1 MDEFKPEDE
10 LKPDPSDRRT
20 GRSRQSSER
29 GEPQINFDDV
39 DLDADDHRPTRA
51 RKDRNEQQDVEPEED
66 YESEDDAVD
75 DEERVERRPRK
86 RKKAVSKPASRQYM
100 MMGVGVLV
108 LLLLI
113 IGIGSALKAP
123 STSSSSE
130 QTASG
135 EKSIDLSGNT
145 ADQANATQPA
155 PGATSAEQT
164 AGNAPQQEVSLPP
177 ISSTPT
183 DGQAPATAEG
193 QQRVEVQGD
202 LNNALSQ
209 PQNQSQVNNVVV
221 NSTLPTEPATVAPI
235 RNGNA
240 PRQETTEPAARTT
253 PERKQA
259 VIEPKKPQTTVK
271 ATATEPKPVAQ
282 AKRTEPTAPATTT
295 KAPAA
300 TSAPA
305 ATVAP
310 KATASTT
317 SAPAQTTGPAQTA
330 PTTAATTSAAGG
342 KSAGNVGS
350 LKSAPG
356 SHYTLQLSSSSNYDN
371 LNSWAKKENLKNFV
385 VYQTTRNGQPW
396 YVLVTGVY
404 ASKDDAKRAVSTLP
418 ADVQAKNPWAK
429 PLHQVQADLK

>member
-29 GEPQINFDDV
+29 DNEPQINFDDV
-39 DLDADDHRPTRA
+39 DLDADDRRPTRTRKA
-51 RKDRNEQQDVEPEED
+51 RSEEPEVEEE
-66 YESEDDAVD
+66 YESDEDDTV

-86 RKKAVSKPASRQYM
+86 RKKAAHKPASRQYM

-123 STSSSSE
+123 STSSSEPS
-130 QTASG
+130 ASG
-135 EKSIDLSGNT
+135 EKSIDLSGNA

-164 AGNAPQQEVSLPP
+164 AGNTSQDISLPP

-183 DGQAPATAEG
+183 QGQSPVVADG

-202 LNNALSQ
+202 LNNALT
-209 PQNQSQVNNVVV
+209 QNPEQMNNVAV
-221 NSTLPTEPATVAPI
+221 NSTLPTEPATVAPV
-235 RNGNA
+235 RNGSTT
-240 PRQETTEPAARTT
+240 RQAAVSEPAERHTT
-253 PERKQA
+253 RPERKQA
-259 VIEPKKPQTTVK
+259 VIEPKKPQTTAK
-271 ATATEPKPVAQ
+271 TTTAEPKKPVAPV
-282 AKRTEPTAPATTT
+282 KRTEPA
-295 KAPAA
+295 APAA
-300 TSAPA
+300 T
-305 ATVAP
+305 P
-310 KATASTT
+310 KATTTTAAPTATASAAPVQTAKPSQASTT
-317 SAPAQTTGPAQTA
+317 PVAG
-330 PTTAATTSAAGG
+330 GG
-342 KSAGNVGS
+342 KSAGNVGA
-350 LKSAPG
+350 LKSAPS

-371 LNSWAKKENLKNFV
+371 LNGWAKKENLKNYV
-385 VYQTTRNGQPW
+385 VYETTRNGQPW
-396 YVLVTGVY
+396 YVLVTGMY
-404 ASKDDAKRAVSTLP
+404 ASKEDAKRAVSTLP

>member
-29 GEPQINFDDV
+29 DNEPQINFDDV
-39 DLDADDHRPTRA
+39 DLDADDRRPTRTRKA
-51 RKDRNEQQDVEPEED
+51 RSEEPEVEEE
-66 YESEDDAVD
+66 YESDEDDTV

-86 RKKAVSKPASRQYM
+86 RKKAAHKPASRQYM

-123 STSSSSE
+123 STSSSE
-130 QTASG
+130 PPASG
-135 EKSIDLSGNT
+135 EKSIDLSGNA

-164 AGNAPQQEVSLPP
+164 AGNTSQDISLPP

-183 DGQAPATAEG
+183 QGQSPVVADG

-202 LNNALSQ
+202 LNNALT
-209 PQNQSQVNNVVV
+209 QNPEQMNNVAV
-221 NSTLPTEPATVAPI
+221 NSTLPTEPATVAPV
-235 RNGNA
+235 RNGSTT
-240 PRQETTEPAARTT
+240 RQAAVSEPAERHTT
-253 PERKQA
+253 RPERKQA
-259 VIEPKKPQTTVK
+259 VIEPKKPQTTAK
-271 ATATEPKPVAQ
+271 TTTAEPKKPVAPV
-282 AKRTEPTAPATTT
+282 KRTEPA
-295 KAPAA
+295 APAA
-300 TSAPA
+300 T
-305 ATVAP
+305 P
-310 KATASTT
+310 KATTTTAAPTATASAAPVQTAKPAQASTT
-317 SAPAQTTGPAQTA
+317 PVAG
-330 PTTAATTSAAGG
+330 GG
-342 KSAGNVGS
+342 KSAGNVGA
-350 LKSAPG
+350 LKSAPS

-371 LNSWAKKENLKNFV
+371 LNGWAKKENLKNYV
-385 VYQTTRNGQPW
+385 VYETTRNGQPW
-396 YVLVTGVY
+396 YVLVTGMY
-404 ASKDDAKRAVSTLP
+404 ASKEDAKRAVSTLP

>member
-29 GEPQINFDDV
+29 DNEPQINFDDV
-39 DLDADDHRPTRA
+39 DLDTDDRRPARA
-51 RKDRNEQQDVEPEED
+51 RKERDEEQDIEED
-66 YESEDDAVD
+66 YESDDDAV

-86 RKKAVSKPASRQYM
+86 RKKAASKPASRQYM

-113 IGIGSALKAP
+113 VGIGSALKAP
-123 STSSSSE
+123 SSPSSSD

-135 EKSIDLSGNT
+135 EKSIDLSGNSAT
-145 ADQANATQPA
+145 DQASTTQPA
-155 PGATSAEQT
+155 TTAEQP
-164 AGNAPQQEVSLPP
+164 AGNAQQDVSLPP

-183 DGQAPATAEG
+183 QGQAPVAAEG

-202 LNNALSQ
+202 LNNALTQ
-209 PQNQSQVNNVVV
+209 PQGQEPVNNVVV
-221 NSTLPTEPATVAPI
+221 NSTLPTEPATVAPV
-235 RNGNA
+235 RNGTTA
-240 PRQETTEPAARTT
+240 RPATTEPAERHATAR

-259 VIEPKKPQTTVK
+259 VIEPKSKPQTTVK
-271 ATATEPKPVAQ
+271 ATPTEPKPVAQ
-282 AKRTEPTAPATTT
+282 AKRTEPTAPVTAPVTTT

-300 TSAPA
+300 T
-305 ATVAP
+305 TAP
-310 KATASTT
+310 KATAEPKATVSTT
-317 SAPAQTTGPAQTA
+317 TPAQTA
-330 PTTAATTSAAGG
+330 TPAPTTATPVAGG
-342 KSAGNVGS
+342 AKTAGNVGA
-350 LKSAPG
+350 LKSAPS

-371 LNSWAKKENLKNFV
+371 LNGWAKKENLKNYV

-418 ADVQAKNPWAK
+418 ADIQAKNPWAK

>member
-29 GEPQINFDDV
+29 DNEPQINFDDV
-39 DLDADDHRPTRA
+39 DLDADDRRPTRTRKA
-51 RKDRNEQQDVEPEED
+51 RSEEPEVEEE
-66 YESEDDAVD
+66 YESDEDDTV

-86 RKKAVSKPASRQYM
+86 RKKAAHKPASRQYM

-123 STSSSSE
+123 STSSSEPS
-130 QTASG
+130 ASG
-135 EKSIDLSGNT
+135 EKSIDLSGNA

-164 AGNAPQQEVSLPP
+164 AGNTSQDISLPP

-183 DGQAPATAEG
+183 QGQSPVVADG

-202 LNNALSQ
+202 LNNALT
-209 PQNQSQVNNVVV
+209 QNPEQMNNVAV
-221 NSTLPTEPATVAPI
+221 NSTLPTEPATVAPV
-235 RNGNA
+235 RNGSTT
-240 PRQETTEPAARTT
+240 RQAAVSEPAERHTT
-253 PERKQA
+253 RPERKQA
-259 VIEPKKPQTTVK
+259 VIEPKKPQTTAK
-271 ATATEPKPVAQ
+271 TTTAEPKKPVALV
-282 AKRTEPTAPATTT
+282 KRTEPA
-295 KAPAA
+295 APAA
-300 TSAPA
+300 T
-305 ATVAP
+305 P
-310 KATASTT
+310 KATTTTAAPTATASAAPVQTAKPAQASTT
-317 SAPAQTTGPAQTA
+317 PVAG
-330 PTTAATTSAAGG
+330 GG
-342 KSAGNVGS
+342 KSAGNVGA
-350 LKSAPG
+350 LKSAPS

-371 LNSWAKKENLKNFV
+371 LNGWAKKENLKNYV
-385 VYQTTRNGQPW
+385 VYETTRNGQPW
-396 YVLVTGVY
+396 YVLVTGMY
-404 ASKDDAKRAVSTLP
+404 ASKEDAKRAVSTLP

>member
-29 GEPQINFDDV
+29 DNEPQINFDDV
-39 DLDADDHRPTRA
+39 DLDADDRRPTHTRKA
-51 RKDRNEQQDVEPEED
+51 RSEEPEVEEE
-66 YESEDDAVD
+66 YESDEDDTV

-86 RKKAVSKPASRQYM
+86 RKKAAHKPASRQYM

-123 STSSSSE
+123 STSSSEPS
-130 QTASG
+130 ASG
-135 EKSIDLSGNT
+135 EKSIDLSGNA

-164 AGNAPQQEVSLPP
+164 AGNTSQDISLPP

-183 DGQAPATAEG
+183 QGQSPVVADG

-202 LNNALSQ
+202 LNNALT
-209 PQNQSQVNNVVV
+209 QNPEQMNNVAV
-221 NSTLPTEPATVAPI
+221 NSTLPTEPATVAPV
-235 RNGNA
+235 RNGSTT
-240 PRQETTEPAARTT
+240 RQAAVSEPAERHTT
-253 PERKQA
+253 RPERKQA
-259 VIEPKKPQTTVK
+259 VIEPKKPQTTAK
-271 ATATEPKPVAQ
+271 TTTAEPKKPVAPV
-282 AKRTEPTAPATTT
+282 KRTEPA
-295 KAPAA
+295 APAA
-300 TSAPA
+300 T
-305 ATVAP
+305 P
-310 KATASTT
+310 KATTTTAAPTATASAAPVQTAKPAQASTT
-317 SAPAQTTGPAQTA
+317 PVAG
-330 PTTAATTSAAGG
+330 GG
-342 KSAGNVGS
+342 KSAGNVGA
-350 LKSAPG
+350 LKSAPS

-371 LNSWAKKENLKNFV
+371 LNGWAKKENLKNYV
-385 VYQTTRNGQPW
+385 VYETTRNGQPW
-396 YVLVTGVY
+396 YVLVTGMY
-404 ASKDDAKRAVSTLP
+404 ASKEDAKRAVSTLP

>member
-29 GEPQINFDDV
+29 DNEPQINFDDV
-39 DLDADDHRPTRA
+39 DLDADDRRPTRTRKA
-51 RKDRNEQQDVEPEED
+51 RSEEPEVEEE
-66 YESEDDAVD
+66 YESDEDDTV

-86 RKKAVSKPASRQYM
+86 RKKAAHKPASRQYM

-123 STSSSSE
+123 STSSSEPS
-130 QTASG
+130 ASG
-135 EKSIDLSGNT
+135 EKSIDLSGNA

-164 AGNAPQQEVSLPP
+164 AGNTSQDISLPP

-183 DGQAPATAEG
+183 QGQSPVVADG

-202 LNNALSQ
+202 LNNALT
-209 PQNQSQVNNVVV
+209 QNTEQMNNVAV
-221 NSTLPTEPATVAPI
+221 NSTLPTEPATVAPV
-235 RNGNA
+235 RNGSTT
-240 PRQETTEPAARTT
+240 RQAAVSEPAERHTT
-253 PERKQA
+253 RPERKQA
-259 VIEPKKPQTTVK
+259 VIEPKKPQTTAK
-271 ATATEPKPVAQ
+271 TTTAEPKKPVAPVI
-282 AKRTEPTAPATTT
+282 RTEPA
-295 KAPAA
+295 APAA
-300 TSAPA
+300 T
-305 ATVAP
+305 P
-310 KATASTT
+310 KATTTTAAPTATASAAPVQTAKPAQASTT
-317 SAPAQTTGPAQTA
+317 PVAG
-330 PTTAATTSAAGG
+330 GG
-342 KSAGNVGS
+342 KSAGNVGA
-350 LKSAPG
+350 LKSAPS

-371 LNSWAKKENLKNFV
+371 LNGWAKKENLKNYV
-385 VYQTTRNGQPW
+385 VYETTRNGQPW
-396 YVLVTGVY
+396 YVLVTGMY
-404 ASKDDAKRAVSTLP
+404 ASKEDAKRAVSTLP

>member
-29 GEPQINFDDV
+29 DNEPQINFDDV
-39 DLDADDHRPTRA
+39 DLDADDRRPTRTRKA
-51 RKDRNEQQDVEPEED
+51 RSEEPEVEEE
-66 YESEDDAVD
+66 YESDEDDTV

-86 RKKAVSKPASRQYM
+86 RKKAAHKPASRQYM

-123 STSSSSE
+123 STPSSE
-130 QTASG
+130 PSASG
-135 EKSIDLSGNT
+135 EKSIDLSGNA

-164 AGNAPQQEVSLPP
+164 AGNTSQDISLPP

-183 DGQAPATAEG
+183 QGQSPVVADG

-202 LNNALSQ
+202 LNNALT
-209 PQNQSQVNNVVV
+209 QNPEQMNNVAV
-221 NSTLPTEPATVAPI
+221 NSTLPTEPATVAPV
-235 RNGNA
+235 RNGSTT
-240 PRQETTEPAARTT
+240 RQAAVSEPAERHTT
-253 PERKQA
+253 RPERKQA
-259 VIEPKKPQTTVK
+259 VIEPKKPQTTAK
-271 ATATEPKPVAQ
+271 TTTAEPKKPVAPV
-282 AKRTEPTAPATTT
+282 KRTEPAAPTATPKATTT
-295 KAPAA
+295 TAAP
-300 TSAPA
+300 T
-305 ATVAP
+305 
-310 KATASTT
+310 ATASTAPVQT
-317 SAPAQTTGPAQTA
+317 AKPAQASTTPVAG
-330 PTTAATTSAAGG
+330 GG
-342 KSAGNVGS
+342 KSAGNVGA
-350 LKSAPG
+350 LKSAPS

-371 LNSWAKKENLKNFV
+371 LNGWAKKENLKNYV
-385 VYQTTRNGQPW
+385 VYETTRNGQPW
-396 YVLVTGVY
+396 YVLVTGMY
-404 ASKDDAKRAVSTLP
+404 ASKEDAKRAVSTLP

>member
-29 GEPQINFDDV
+29 DNEPQINFDDV
-39 DLDADDHRPTRA
+39 DLDADDRRPTRTRKA
-51 RKDRNEQQDVEPEED
+51 RSEEPEVEEE
-66 YESEDDAVD
+66 YESDEDDTV

-86 RKKAVSKPASRQYM
+86 RKKAAHKPASRQYM

-123 STSSSSE
+123 STSSSEPS
-130 QTASG
+130 ASG
-135 EKSIDLSGNT
+135 EKSIDLSGNA

-164 AGNAPQQEVSLPP
+164 AGNTSQDISLPP

-183 DGQAPATAEG
+183 QGQSPVVADG

-202 LNNALSQ
+202 LNNALT
-209 PQNQSQVNNVVV
+209 QNPEQMNNVAV
-221 NSTLPTEPATVAPI
+221 NSTLPTEPATVAPV
-235 RNGNA
+235 RNGSTT
-240 PRQETTEPAARTT
+240 RQAAVSEPAERHTT
-253 PERKQA
+253 RPERKQA
-259 VIEPKKPQTTVK
+259 VIEPKKPQTTAK
-271 ATATEPKPVAQ
+271 TTTAEPKKPVAPV
-282 AKRTEPTAPATTT
+282 KRTEPA
-295 KAPAA
+295 APAA
-300 TSAPA
+300 T
-305 ATVAP
+305 P
-310 KATASTT
+310 KATTTTAAPTATASAAPVQTATPAQASTT
-317 SAPAQTTGPAQTA
+317 PVAG
-330 PTTAATTSAAGG
+330 GG
-342 KSAGNVGS
+342 KSAGNVGA
-350 LKSAPG
+350 LKSAPS

-371 LNSWAKKENLKNFV
+371 LNGWAKKENLKNYV
-385 VYQTTRNGQPW
+385 VYETTRNGQPW
-396 YVLVTGVY
+396 YVLVTGMY
-404 ASKDDAKRAVSTLP
+404 ASKEDAKRAVSTLP

>member
-29 GEPQINFDDV
+29 DSEPQINFDDV
-39 DLDADDHRPTRA
+39 DLDADDRRPTRTRKA
-51 RKDRNEQQDVEPEED
+51 RSEEPEVEEE
-66 YESEDDAVD
+66 YESDEDDTV

-86 RKKAVSKPASRQYM
+86 RKKAAHKPASRQYM

-123 STSSSSE
+123 STSSSEPS
-130 QTASG
+130 ASG
-135 EKSIDLSGNT
+135 EKSIDLSGNA

-164 AGNAPQQEVSLPP
+164 AGNTSQDISLPP

-183 DGQAPATAEG
+183 QGQSPVVTDG

-202 LNNALSQ
+202 LNNALT
-209 PQNQSQVNNVVV
+209 QNPEQMNNVAV
-221 NSTLPTEPATVAPI
+221 NSTLPTEPATVAPV
-235 RNGNA
+235 RNGSTT
-240 PRQETTEPAARTT
+240 RQAAVSEPAERHTT
-253 PERKQA
+253 RPERKQA
-259 VIEPKKPQTTVK
+259 VIEPKKPQTTAK
-271 ATATEPKPVAQ
+271 TTTAEPKKPVAPV
-282 AKRTEPTAPATTT
+282 KRTEPA
-295 KAPAA
+295 APAA
-300 TSAPA
+300 T
-305 ATVAP
+305 P
-310 KATASTT
+310 KATTTTAAPTATASAAPVQTAKPAQASTT
-317 SAPAQTTGPAQTA
+317 PVAG
-330 PTTAATTSAAGG
+330 GG
-342 KSAGNVGS
+342 KSAGNVGA
-350 LKSAPG
+350 LKSAPS

-371 LNSWAKKENLKNFV
+371 LNGWAKKENLKNYV
-385 VYQTTRNGQPW
+385 VYETTRNGQPW
-396 YVLVTGVY
+396 YVLVTGMY
-404 ASKDDAKRAVSTLP
+404 ASKEDAKRAVSTLP

>member
-29 GEPQINFDDV
+29 DNEPQINFDDV
-39 DLDADDHRPTRA
+39 DLDADDRRPTRTRKA
-51 RKDRNEQQDVEPEED
+51 RSEEPEVED
-66 YESEDDAVD
+66 ESDEDDTV

-86 RKKAVSKPASRQYM
+86 RKKAAHKPASRQYM

-123 STSSSSE
+123 STSSSEPS
-130 QTASG
+130 ASG
-135 EKSIDLSGNT
+135 EKSIDLSGNA

-164 AGNAPQQEVSLPP
+164 AGNTSQDISLPP

-183 DGQAPATAEG
+183 QGQSPVVADG

-202 LNNALSQ
+202 LNNALT
-209 PQNQSQVNNVVV
+209 QNPEQMNNVAV
-221 NSTLPTEPATVAPI
+221 NSTLPTEPATVAPV
-235 RNGNA
+235 RNGSTT
-240 PRQETTEPAARTT
+240 RQAAVSEPAERHTT
-253 PERKQA
+253 RPERKQA
-259 VIEPKKPQTTVK
+259 VIEPKKPQTTAK
-271 ATATEPKPVAQ
+271 TTTAEPKKPVAPV
-282 AKRTEPTAPATTT
+282 KRTEPA
-295 KAPAA
+295 APAA
-300 TSAPA
+300 TPKATTTTAAP
-305 ATVAP
+305 T
-310 KATASTT
+310 ATASTAPVQT
-317 SAPAQTTGPAQTA
+317 AKPAQASTTPVAG
-330 PTTAATTSAAGG
+330 GG
-342 KSAGNVGS
+342 KSAGNVGA
-350 LKSAPG
+350 LKSAPS

-371 LNSWAKKENLKNFV
+371 LNGWAKKENLKNYV
-385 VYQTTRNGQPW
+385 VYETTRNGQPW
-396 YVLVTGVY
+396 YVLVTGMY
-404 ASKDDAKRAVSTLP
+404 ASKEDAKRAVSTLP

>member
-29 GEPQINFDDV
+29 DNEPQINFDDV
-39 DLDADDHRPTRA
+39 DLDADDRRPTRTRKA
-51 RKDRNEQQDVEPEED
+51 RSEEPEVEEE
-66 YESEDDAVD
+66 YESDEDDTV

-86 RKKAVSKPASRQYM
+86 RKKAAHKPASRQYM

-123 STSSSSE
+123 STSSSEPS
-130 QTASG
+130 ASG
-135 EKSIDLSGNT
+135 EKSIDLSGNA

-164 AGNAPQQEVSLPP
+164 AGNTSQDISLPP

-183 DGQAPATAEG
+183 QGQSPVVADG

-202 LNNALSQ
+202 LNNALT
-209 PQNQSQVNNVVV
+209 QNPEQMNNVAV
-221 NSTLPTEPATVAPI
+221 NSTLPTEPATVAPV
-235 RNGNA
+235 RNGSTM
-240 PRQETTEPAARTT
+240 RQAAVSEPAERHTT
-253 PERKQA
+253 RPERKQA
-259 VIEPKKPQTTVK
+259 VIEPKKPQTTAK
-271 ATATEPKPVAQ
+271 TTTAEPKKPVAPV
-282 AKRTEPTAPATTT
+282 KRTEPAAPTATPKATTT
-295 KAPAA
+295 TAAP
-300 TSAPA
+300 T
-305 ATVAP
+305 
-310 KATASTT
+310 ATASAAPVQT
-317 SAPAQTTGPAQTA
+317 AKPAQASTTPVAG
-330 PTTAATTSAAGG
+330 GG
-342 KSAGNVGS
+342 KSAGNVGA
-350 LKSAPG
+350 LKSAPS

-371 LNSWAKKENLKNFV
+371 LNGWAKKENLKNYV
-385 VYQTTRNGQPW
+385 VYETTRNGQPW
-396 YVLVTGVY
+396 YVLVTGMY
-404 ASKDDAKRAVSTLP
+404 ASKEDAKRAVSTLP